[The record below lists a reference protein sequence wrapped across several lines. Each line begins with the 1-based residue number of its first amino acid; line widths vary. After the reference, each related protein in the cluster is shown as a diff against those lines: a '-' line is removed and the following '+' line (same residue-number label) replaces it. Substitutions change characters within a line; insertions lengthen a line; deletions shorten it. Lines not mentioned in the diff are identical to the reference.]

1 LLQPTEEDQ
10 AGLIDYFITDLQFSC
25 LLKAQ
30 YIVFDNQR
38 SSGLIKGVRLGTIAP
53 GVTATKT
60 LCLVGSGAPGDRML
74 DISIQ
79 STSVQ
84 PGSTSKGEDDDVEP
98 RSSSSLSDHAVID
111 SCEKLQT
118 IVIPTSRALT
128 ATYDVAY
135 RRSKNAMPALAD
147 LSTVEDDFWDDSCGG
162 VAVVTTKIECSAPCG
177 LVVESLKLHRQVG
190 GMNLPTL
197 LWQLIP

>member
-1 LLQPTEEDQ
+1 
-10 AGLIDYFITDLQFSC
+10 LIDYFITDLQFSC